1 MNARKVLMDMV
12 YQPDCF
18 TLRQDELVPLQLEAA
33 RELVA
38 ERREQLPILD
48 RRAREAGVDR
58 IETLDDLIPLLFSHT
73 SFKSY
78 PNSFVRN
85 GQWDRMTQW
94 LGTLTTRPMD
104 GVDLSGIDDIDDWVS
119 RLWAAG
125 HLVNTTS
132 GTSGKVS
139 FLNRT
144 RADDEVLR
152 RNSELN
158 LCWPERIKP
167 ERKHHFFFLG
177 PRSGPY
183 LLLIAANHV
192 ERMFARPDSIH
203 YLSDAP
209 LRLTE
214 ITRMAEMRL
223 KMAEGTAT
231 PSEIAA
237 SEQSGREQSANMANR
252 FAEMVRLIIEL
263 RHEPMII
270 TGGWLQMW
278 QIMEAA
284 REQGVPNGQFHPETI
299 IQSGGGLKGANL
311 PADYREQVFEFFGDV
326 RTQQGYG
333 MSEMST
339 GFPKDLDGFYHQVP
353 WIIPFVLDREGVKPA
368 GPREGV
374 VEGRFAY
381 LDLSNEARW
390 NGLITGDRVTI
401 DFRESRPEARLP
413 GLVVHPNISR
423 YANIGE
429 DDKIGCAGTIDAY
442 ISGEIGA

>member
-1 MNARKVLMDMV
+1 MSARQTLMDMV
-12 YQPDCF
+12 NQPGCY
-18 TLRQDELVPLQLEAA
+18 TMPQSELVPLQLEAA
-33 RELVA
+33 RELLA
-38 ERREQLPILD
+38 ERREQLPVLD

-58 IETLDDLIPLLFSHT
+58 IDTLDDLIPLLFSHT
-73 SFKSY
+73 TFKSY
-78 PNSFVRN
+78 PNAFVRN
-85 GQWDRMTQW
+85 GQWDRMTRW

-104 GVDLSGIDDIDDWVS
+104 DVNLEDVADIDDWVS

-144 RADDEVLR
+144 VGDDELLR
-152 RNSELN
+152 RYLERM
-158 LCWPERIKP
+158 CWPDPIVP
-167 ERKHHFFFLG
+167 EQKHHLFFLG

-183 LLLIAANHV
+183 LLLVAANHV
-192 ERMFARPDSIH
+192 ARMYGRPDSLH
-203 YLSDAP
+203 YLSDEP
-209 LRLTE
+209 LKLVD

-223 KMAEGTAT
+223 KMAEGSAT

-237 SEQSGREQSANMANR
+237 AEESAKAKAAEMAGR
-252 FAEMVRLIIEL
+252 FAAMIDKIGEL
-263 RHEPMII
+263 SREPMII

-278 QIMEAA
+278 QIMEGLRA
-284 REQGVPNGQFHPETI
+284 RGVGNGEFHPDTV

-311 PADYREQVFEFFGDV
+311 PADYREQLFEFFGDV
-326 RTQQGYG
+326 RTQQGFG
-333 MSEMST
+333 MSEMSA
-339 GFPKDLDGFYHQVP
+339 GFPMDRDGYYHQVP
-353 WIIPFVLDREGVKPA
+353 WIIPFVLDRDGVKPA

-390 NGLITGDRVTI
+390 NGLITGDRVTL
-401 DFRESRPEARLP
+401 DFRETRPETRLP
-413 GLVVHPNISR
+413 GLVVHPEISR
-423 YANIGE
+423 YAEIGE
-429 DDKIGCAGTIDAY
+429 EDKIGCAGTIDAY

>member
-1 MNARKVLMDMV
+1 MTARE
-12 YQPDCF
+12 
-18 TLRQDELVPLQLEAA
+18 TLLGLLHKPGCYTMPQSELVPLQIEAA
-33 RELVA
+33 RELLA
-38 ERREQLPILD
+38 ERRQQLPILD
-48 RRAREAGVDR
+48 RRARETGVDR
-58 IETLDDLIPLLFSHT
+58 IDSLDDLIPLLFSHT
-73 SFKSY
+73 TFKSY
-78 PNSFVRN
+78 PNSFVQN
-85 GQWDRMTQW
+85 GQWDRMTKW

-104 GVDLSGIDDIDDWVS
+104 GVDLDGILDIDDWVA

-144 RADDEVLR
+144 QGDDDLL
-152 RNSELN
+152 SKYLQQM
-158 LCWPERIKP
+158 CWPDPIAP
-167 ERKHHFFFLG
+167 ENKHHVFFLG

-192 ERMFARPDSIH
+192 ARTYGRPDSLH
-203 YLSDAP
+203 YLSDE
-209 LRLTE
+209 RLLLTD

-223 KMAEGTAT
+223 KMAEGRAT

-237 SEQSGREQSANMANR
+237 MEDSGREKGAEMARR
-252 FAEMVRLIIEL
+252 FADMIDRIIEL

-278 QIMEAA
+278 QIMEGA
-284 REQGVPNGQFHPETI
+284 RQRGVADGEFHPDTV

-311 PADYREQVFEFFGDV
+311 PADYREQLFQFFGNV

-333 MSEMST
+333 MSEMSC
-339 GFPKDLDGFYHQVP
+339 GFPMDHDGYYHQVP

-368 GPREGV
+368 GPREGI

-390 NGLITGDRVTI
+390 NGLISGDRVTI
-401 DFRESRPEARLP
+401 DFRETRPETRLP
-413 GLVVHPNISR
+413 GLVVHPDISR

-429 DDKIGCAGTIDAY
+429 EDKIGCAGTIDAY

>member
-1 MNARKVLMDMV
+1 MSARQTLLGMLHRS
-12 YQPDCF
+12 DCY
-18 TLRQDELVPLQLEAA
+18 TLPQAELVPLQLEAA
-33 RELVA
+33 RELLA

-48 RRAREAGVDR
+48 RRARETGVDS

-78 PNSFVRN
+78 PNSFVQN
-85 GQWDRMTQW
+85 GQWDRMTKW
-94 LGTLTTRPMD
+94 LGTLTTRPVD
-104 GVDLSGIDDIDDWVS
+104 DVDLSDVRDIDDWVD

-144 RADDEVLR
+144 QADDELLQR
-152 RNSELN
+152 CLQQ
-158 LCWPERIKP
+158 LCWPEPIEPKGQ
-167 ERKHHFFFLG
+167 HHVFFMG

-192 ERMFARPDSIH
+192 ARLYGRPDSRH
-203 YLSDAP
+203 YLSDEP
-209 LRLTE
+209 LQLAD

-223 KMAEGTAT
+223 KMAEGRAT

-237 SEQSGREQSANMANR
+237 MEERGRSKGTEVAER
-252 FAEMVRLIIEL
+252 FAQMIEKIIAL

-270 TGGWLQMW
+270 TGGWAQMW
-278 QIMEAA
+278 HVMERA
-284 REQGVPNGQFHPETI
+284 REAGVPNGDFHPDTV
-299 IQSGGGLKGANL
+299 IQSGGGLKGAKL
-311 PADYREQVFEFFGDV
+311 PADYREQIFEFFGNV
-326 RTQQGYG
+326 RTHQGYG
-333 MSEMST
+333 MSEMSI
-339 GFPKDLDGFYHQVP
+339 GFPMDKDGYYHQVP
-353 WIIPFVLDREGVKPA
+353 WIIPFVLDRDGVKPA

-374 VEGRFAY
+374 VEGRYAY

-390 NGLITGDRVTI
+390 NGLITGDRVAM
-401 DFRESRPEARLP
+401 DFREVRPEARLP

-423 YANIGE
+423 YADIGE
-429 DDKIGCAGTIDAY
+429 EDKIGCAGTIDAY
-442 ISGEIGA
+442 INGEIGA

>member
-1 MNARKVLMDMV
+1 MLH
-12 YQPDCF
+12 QPNCY
-18 TLRQDELVPLQLEAA
+18 TMPQSELVPLQLEAA
-33 RELVA
+33 RELLA
-38 ERREQLPILD
+38 ERRQQLPILD
-48 RRAREAGVDR
+48 RRARETGVDR
-58 IETLDDLIPLLFSHT
+58 LEKLDDLIPLLFSHT
-73 SFKSY
+73 TFKSY
-78 PNSFVRN
+78 PNSFVQN
-85 GQWDRMTQW
+85 GQWDRMTKW
-94 LGTLTTRPMD
+94 LGTLTTTSMD
-104 GVDLSGIDDIDDWVS
+104 GVDLTQVEDIDDWVS

-125 HLVNTTS
+125 HFVNTTS

-144 RADDEVLR
+144 KGDADLLR
-152 RNSELN
+152 RYLQRI
-158 LCWPERIKP
+158 CWPEPILP
-167 ERKHHFFFLG
+167 ENKHHIFFLG

-183 LLLIAANHV
+183 MLLIAANHV
-192 ERMFARPDSIH
+192 AEMYGRPDSRH
-203 YLSDAP
+203 YLSDDR
-209 LRLTE
+209 LRLTD

-223 KMAEGTAT
+223 KMAEGRAT

-237 SEQSGREQSANMANR
+237 AEENARNQGVEMAKR
-252 FAEMVRLIIEL
+252 FSEMVDQIIRL

-284 REQGVPNGQFHPETI
+284 KARGVPNGEFHPDTV

-311 PADYREQVFEFFGDV
+311 PADYREQIFEFFGHV

-333 MSEMST
+333 MSEMSC
-339 GFPKDLDGFYHQVP
+339 GFPMDKDGYYHQVP
-353 WIIPFVLDREGVKPA
+353 WIIPFVLDKEGVKPA

-374 VEGRFAY
+374 VEGRYAY
-381 LDLSNEARW
+381 VDLSNEARW

-401 DFRESRPEARLP
+401 DFRETRPETRLP

-429 DDKIGCAGTIDAY
+429 EDKIGCAGTIDAY

>member
-1 MNARKVLMDMV
+1 MSARKELMDMMV
-12 YQPDCF
+12 QPDGY
-18 TLRQDELVPLQLEAA
+18 TMPQEKLVPLQLDAA
-33 RELVA
+33 RELFA
-38 ERREQLPILD
+38 ERRQQLPILD
-48 RRAREAGVDR
+48 RRAREAGVDT
-58 IETLDDLIPLLFSHT
+58 INALDDLIPLLFSHT
-73 SFKSY
+73 TYKSY
-78 PNSFVRN
+78 PNSFVQN
-85 GQWDRMTQW
+85 GQWDRMTKW
-94 LGTLTTRPMD
+94 LGTLTTSPMD
-104 GVDLSGIDDIDDWVS
+104 GVDLNDVVDIDDWVS
-119 RLWAAG
+119 RLWDAG

-139 FLNRT
+139 ILNRAN
-144 RADDEVLR
+144 ADDELLR
-152 RNSELN
+152 RNLEMN
-158 LCWPERIKP
+158 MCWPNRIKP
-167 ERKHHFFFLG
+167 ARQHHFFFMG

-192 ERMFARPDSIH
+192 ERMYGRADSIH
-203 YLSDAP
+203 YLSDE
-209 LRLTE
+209 RLLLTD

-223 KMAEGTAT
+223 KMANGSAT

-237 SEQSGREQSANMANR
+237 MDQANRDQGAKMADR
-252 FAEMVRLIIEL
+252 FAEMVQLIIDL
-263 RHEPMII
+263 RREPMII

-284 REQGVPNGQFHPETI
+284 RAQGVPNGEFHPDTI

-311 PADYREQVFEFFGDV
+311 PADYREQLFEFFGNV

-333 MSEMST
+333 MSEMSS
-339 GFPKDLDGFYHQVP
+339 GFPMDDDGYYHQLP
-353 WIIPFVLDREGVKPA
+353 WIIPFVLDGEGAKPA

-390 NGLITGDRVTI
+390 NGLITGDRVKI
-401 DFRESRPEARLP
+401 DFRETRPETRLP
-413 GLVVHPNISR
+413 GLVVHPDISR

>member
-1 MNARKVLMDMV
+1 MTARE
-12 YQPDCF
+12 
-18 TLRQDELVPLQLEAA
+18 TLLGMLHQDNCYTLPQSELVPLQLEAA
-33 RELVA
+33 RELFA

-58 IETLDDLIPLLFSHT
+58 IDRLDDLIPLLSSHT

-78 PNSFVRN
+78 PNSFVQN
-85 GQWDRMTQW
+85 GQWDRMTKW
-94 LGTLTTRPMD
+94 LGTLTTGTMD
-104 GVDLSGIDDIDDWVS
+104 SVDLNDVKDIDDWVG

-144 RADDEVLR
+144 QGDDDLLQRYLR
-152 RNSELN
+152 RI
-158 LCWPERIKP
+158 CWPEPITP
-167 ERKHHFFFLG
+167 EGKHHIFFMG

-192 ERMFARPDSIH
+192 ARLYGRPDSRH
-203 YLSDAP
+203 YLSDEP
-209 LRLTE
+209 LRLVD

-223 KMAEGTAT
+223 KMAEGRAT

-237 SEQSGREQSANMANR
+237 LEDSTRSKGVEMAER
-252 FAEMVRLIIEL
+252 FSQMIDEIIAL

-284 REQGVPNGQFHPETI
+284 RERGIPNGEFHPDTV
-299 IQSGGGLKGANL
+299 IQSGGGLKGAKL
-311 PADYREQVFEFFGDV
+311 PADYREQLFEFFGNV

-333 MSEMST
+333 MSEMSA
-339 GFPKDLDGFYHQVP
+339 GFPMDKDGYYHQVP
-353 WIIPFVLDREGVKPA
+353 WIIPFVLDRDGVKPA
-368 GPREGV
+368 GPREGI
-374 VEGRFAY
+374 VEGRYAY

-390 NGLITGDRVTI
+390 NGLITGDRVTM
-401 DFRESRPEARLP
+401 DFREERPETRLP
-413 GLVVHPNISR
+413 GLVVHPDISR
-423 YANIGE
+423 YADIGE
-429 DDKIGCAGTIDAY
+429 EDKIGCAGTIDAY

>member
-1 MNARKVLMDMV
+1 MTARETLLGMLH
-12 YQPDCF
+12 QPNCY
-18 TLRQDELVPLQLEAA
+18 TMSQAELVPLQLEAA
-33 RELVA
+33 RELLA
-38 ERREQLPILD
+38 ERRQQLPILD
-48 RRAREAGVDR
+48 RRARETGVDR
-58 IETLDDLIPLLFSHT
+58 IDRLDDLIPLLFSHT
-73 SFKSY
+73 TFKSY
-78 PNSFVRN
+78 PNSFVQN
-85 GQWDRMTQW
+85 GQWDRMTKW
-94 LGTLTTRPMD
+94 LGTLTTRSID
-104 GVDLSGIDDIDDWVS
+104 GVDLGDITDIDDWVS

-144 RADDEVLR
+144 QGDDDLLQR
-152 RNSELN
+152 CLQQ
-158 LCWPERIKP
+158 LCWPEPIHP
-167 ERKHHFFFLG
+167 GNKHHVFFLG

-192 ERMFARPDSIH
+192 ARMYGRPDSLH
-203 YLSDAP
+203 YLSDET
-209 LRLTE
+209 LRLTD

-223 KMAEGTAT
+223 KMAEGRAT

-237 SEQSGREQSANMANR
+237 MEQNAREKGVEMAARFSEMIRKIVA
-252 FAEMVRLIIEL
+252 L

-278 QIMEAA
+278 QIMEGA
-284 REQGVPNGQFHPETI
+284 RAQGVGNGEFHPDTV
-299 IQSGGGLKGANL
+299 IQSGGGLKGADL
-311 PADYREQVFEFFGDV
+311 PADYREQLFEFFGDV

-333 MSEMST
+333 MSEMSM
-339 GFPKDLDGFYHQVP
+339 GFPMDKDGYYHQIP
-353 WIIPFVLDREGVKPA
+353 WIIPFVLDQEGVKPA
-368 GPREGV
+368 GPRDGV
-374 VEGRFAY
+374 VQGRYAY

-401 DFRESRPEARLP
+401 DFRETRPETRLP
-413 GLVVHPNISR
+413 GLVVHPAISR